1 MTIRIVYSFEIPGRG
16 ARALGHHLWII
27 TSLFRN
33 RNLALNHYSKNMIGM
48 RFIVSYLSYL
58 SNHLA
63 CMIFNAPSIWLKYA
77 TEWLSLVL
85 WICFRSTLGCID
97 LVHYSR
103 ISIEVAVLHWPF
115 IRLHVRVQ
123 ELNKQ
128 TYDFCWGYMY

>member
-16 ARALGHHLWII
+16 ARALGHHLLII

-63 CMIFNAPSIWLKYA
+63 CMIFNAPSI
-77 TEWLSLVL
+77 
-85 WICFRSTLGCID
+85 
-97 LVHYSR
+97 
-103 ISIEVAVLHWPF
+103 
-115 IRLHVRVQ
+115 
-123 ELNKQ
+123 
-128 TYDFCWGYMY
+128 

>member
-63 CMIFNAPSIWLKYA
+63 CMIFNALSI
-77 TEWLSLVL
+77 
-85 WICFRSTLGCID
+85 
-97 LVHYSR
+97 
-103 ISIEVAVLHWPF
+103 
-115 IRLHVRVQ
+115 
-123 ELNKQ
+123 
-128 TYDFCWGYMY
+128 